1 MSKTPEEQLPLFWEI
16 HVQKFK
22 GTKLTSA
29 DYCKNHN
36 LNLRSF
42 EKHIRLLAK
51 PSQSHKE
58 KSTKKPKFSKVV
70 IEKSPSSRRSL
81 ESQYSSPSRI
91 ITRHGT
97 VIEFDA
103 ARASAEWLGRI
114 ISIIEKEF
122 I

>member
-1 MSKTPEEQLPLFWEI
+1 MSKAPEEQLPLFWEI

-29 DYCKNHN
+29 DYCKNHS

-42 EKHIRLLAK
+42 EKHVRLLAK
-51 PSQSHKE
+51 PSQSRQE
-58 KSTKKPKFSKVV
+58 KNAKKPKFSKVV
-70 IEKSPSSRRSL
+70 IENSSSNRRSL
-81 ESQYSSPSRI
+81 ESQYASPARI
-91 ITRHGT
+91 ITRNGT

-103 ARASAEWLGRI
+103 TRASAEWLGRI